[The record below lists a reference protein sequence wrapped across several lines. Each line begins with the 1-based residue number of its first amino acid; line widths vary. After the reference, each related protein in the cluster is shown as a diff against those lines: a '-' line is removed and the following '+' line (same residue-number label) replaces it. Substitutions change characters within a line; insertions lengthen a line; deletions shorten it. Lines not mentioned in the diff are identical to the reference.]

1 MRCFCYVIV
10 VLFDDFY
17 CAQLLLLNSTPSLL
31 AFYKYPSFSPSH
43 QSSFTQQRKHSV
55 MQHILLR
62 RQQNF
67 DYLQHNTPKTDT
79 PRQTSIAKM
88 QASNHQEVLEEGQR
102 QLRQDRQRRSRPRV
116 NLYANTSLEPPSPP
130 PREPTRNAQLEAAQ
144 DLEAERLTELHMAR
158 DREEAEDIQMAEAA
172 RRADRES
179 DKLRDLWSTFD
190 AKYTLLQNVLQ
201 QLKTE
206 RPNEYAAFVE
216 HVANVKIVA
225 KTNVRQYDML
235 RWYRRLPQYVLI
247 LLRDV
252 SVYYHEEVHR
262 RSILHKYEQ
271 RSGSWADGLQHEE
284 ELYVA
289 KRYKEEDFGFE
300 NLSVDENNN
309 PMPDLSKPFLAYPH
323 HTSEEAKSF
332 KYWKASFEVRK
343 VRVEHGQKH
352 ERYPAH
358 SWSDSLDEYMVTYVA
373 NHPMLRSERLMATS
387 PGSSEHQE
395 LLNFRSLLMN
405 YAKALTDRRDE
416 HKRLIR
422 NRSYDRQRRAE
433 LIEEMATFAED
444 NESGRLIRETLLPE
458 ANEDI
463 EEVETELSQVLMA
476 TIAAP
481 WNRGSG

>member
-1 MRCFCYVIV
+1 
-10 VLFDDFY
+10 
-17 CAQLLLLNSTPSLL
+17 
-31 AFYKYPSFSPSH
+31 
-43 QSSFTQQRKHSV
+43 
-55 MQHILLR
+55 
-62 RQQNF
+62 
-67 DYLQHNTPKTDT
+67 
-79 PRQTSIAKM
+79 M

-102 QLRQDRQRRSRPRV
+102 QLRQDRQRRPRPQV
-116 NLYANTSLEPPSPP
+116 DPYANTSLEEPSPP
-130 PREPTRNAQLEAAQ
+130 PREPTRDAQLEAAQ

-158 DREEAEDIQMAEAA
+158 DREEAEDFEMAEAA
-172 RRADRES
+172 RRANRES
-179 DKLRDLWSTFD
+179 DKLRDLWGTFD
-190 AKYTLLQNVLQ
+190 AKYTLLKDVQQ

-216 HVANVKIVA
+216 HAANVMMVA

-235 RWYRRLPQYVLI
+235 RWYRRLPHYVFV
-247 LLRDV
+247 LLKDV

-262 RSILHKYEQ
+262 RSVLHKYEKK
-271 RSGSWADGLQHEE
+271 SGSWADGLQHEE
-284 ELYVA
+284 ELYA
-289 KRYKEEDFGFE
+289 AQRYKEEDFGFE
-300 NLSVDENNN
+300 NLSVDQHDN
-309 PMPDLSKPFLAYPH
+309 PMPDLSKSFLAYPH
-323 HTSEEAKSF
+323 HTSEEAKSL
-332 KYWKASFEVRK
+332 KYREASFEVRK